1 MQYLFGNELSNLD
14 MHCEKE
20 RVRKVYCTGQSL
32 VRIWNI
38 LDVVWCRVCVVSCV
52 CVRVCGVVSCVCVW
66 CRVCVCVWCRVV
78 SCVWCA
84 VMCGAYGHSRRS
96 NFGVVL
102 LVSRMRK
109 RVLIPKTV
117 SLCDFCSALREI
129 VFKKLAFLSK
139 QHKSLFCALHR
150 RS

>member
-52 CVRVCGVVSCVCVW
+52 CACVWCGVVCVCVVSCVCV
-66 CRVCVCVWCRVV
+66 CVV
-78 SCVWCA
+78 SCCVVCVVCGDVWCLWSFETFQFW
-84 VMCGAYGHSRRS
+84 CGASGQS
-96 NFGVVL
+96 NEKASFN
-102 LVSRMRK
+102 
-109 RVLIPKTV
+109 P
-117 SLCDFCSALREI
+117 
-129 VFKKLAFLSK
+129 
-139 QHKSLFCALHR
+139 
-150 RS
+150 